1 MHISISSW
9 LTIFLVIGT
18 QNLKINRQEA
28 ALVFEVIFQSL
39 RKVFEKLKNWKIVD
53 KEFFNLIDIAVT
65 MMIDK
70 LRYVPE
76 LCQHLAVLFYDIK
89 IHNNQKAIDN
99 NFYESFEL
107 EVWLVY
113 KINIINNN
121 FISF

>member
-1 MHISISSW
+1 MHISISSL
-9 LTIFLVIGT
+9 LTILLVIGT

-53 KEFFNLIDIAVT
+53 KEFFNLVDMGVS

-76 LCQHLAVLFYDIK
+76 LCQHLVVLLYDIK
-89 IHNNQKAIDN
+89 IHNNQIAIDS

-107 EVWLVY
+107 EV
-113 KINIINNN
+113 
-121 FISF
+121 